1 MITRRLFFGAVA
13 GVCLPRE
20 HLVLEAIAAERMP
33 HRMVVRGVAR
43 APFFELRDYGAA
55 GARVVGVL
63 HRCGM
68 RAVWL
73 GGGRF
78 LFPFDSMAA
87 RESAWRAASA
97 DPRWIEIREG
107 VGLREI
113 AVYRC
118 VSRER
123 SGRRRRELEG

>member
-1 MITRRLFFGAVA
+1 LGVITRRLFLGAVA

-33 HRMVVRGVAR
+33 HRMVVSGIAR

-63 HRCGM
+63 RRCGI
-68 RAVWL
+68 RAVRL

-78 LFPFDSMAA
+78 LFPFDSVAA

-107 VGLREI
+107 VVLREI
-113 AVYRC
+113 AIYRA
-118 VSRER
+118 S
-123 SGRRRRELEG
+123 S